1 MTAAIQIDTL
11 AFAKKLKE
19 AGADERLADAIVEG
33 ITAADT
39 SNLATKEDLRIETA
53 ILKEEIADV
62 RSEIADVRSEI
73 AAVRSDL
80 KEEISG
86 VRSELKEDIGNV
98 RSDLAM
104 ILGEMKQ
111 GQLNQLRWTIGLA
124 VGMLAAL
131 MGTLAALI

>member
-39 SNLATKEDLRIETA
+39 SNLATKEDLAQVEGR
-53 ILKEEIADV
+53 LK
-62 RSEIADVRSEI
+62 SEIAS
-73 AAVRSDL
+73 
-80 KEEISG
+80 
-86 VRSELKEDIGNV
+86 VRSELKEEIGSVRSELKEKIGSV
-98 RSDLAM
+98 RSDLGT
-104 ILGEMKQ
+104 ILVEMKQ

-131 MGTLAALI
+131 MGTLATLI